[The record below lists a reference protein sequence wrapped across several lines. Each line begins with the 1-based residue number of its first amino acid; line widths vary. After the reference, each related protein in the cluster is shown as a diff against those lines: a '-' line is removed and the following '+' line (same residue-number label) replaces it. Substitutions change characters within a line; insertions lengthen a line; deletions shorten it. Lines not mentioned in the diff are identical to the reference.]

1 MKKITSLIALL
12 LFFSCASGPS
22 QNTSSEGTPTAQS
35 DSEEFAWI
43 ENVDFTQDPE
53 VPFVESQ
60 DVYPQEI
67 EKLDIL
73 SSESLARVPT
83 PKLDVDQSAGDP
95 LTAVALKCYSR
106 NFDDGFATL
115 KQMYNK
121 YKSHPPYWNILGTC
135 YFLQGDE
142 RKALLFYNKSRALNG
157 RYVPAIN
164 NLGVVYQRQGKD
176 QKALAAYKK
185 ASEINSFALTPN
197 FNMAQ
202 IYLQYGHKEK
212 AKQTFI
218 ALYKKEGTDAELL
231 NALAFIY
238 LVEGEAKKAVA
249 LYTRIDERKF
259 ELPEFGLNY
268 AYALKEAGRINDAH
282 SVFSKIDRE
291 NLGVMQSYYNQV
303 EGALR

>member
-1 MKKITSLIALL
+1 MKKILSLLSLLL
-12 LFFSCASGPS
+12 LFSCSTSPTRSDGDSASAIP
-22 QNTSSEGTPTAQS
+22 QSE
-35 DSEEFAWI
+35 SEEFAWI
-43 ENVDFTQDPE
+43 ESVDFTQDPE
-53 VPFVESQ
+53 VPFVESK

-83 PKLDVDQSAGDP
+83 PKLDIDQNAGDP
-95 LTAVALKCYSR
+95 LTNVALKCYAR
-106 NFDDGFATL
+106 NFEEGFSNL
-115 KQMYNK
+115 KQLYNK
-121 YKSHPPYWNILGTC
+121 FKSHPPYWNILGTC

-202 IYLQYGHKEK
+202 VYLQYGHKEK

-238 LVEGEAKKAVA
+238 LIEGEPKKAIT
-249 LYTRIDERKF
+249 LYARIDERKF

-268 AYALKEAGRINDAH
+268 AYALKLAGRANDAH
-282 SVFSKIDRE
+282 SIFSKIDRE
-291 NLGVMQSYYNQV
+291 NLGVMQSYYNKI
-303 EGALR
+303 EESLR

>member
-1 MKKITSLIALL
+1 MKSLITVLALL
-12 LFFSCASGPS
+12 FLASCSSGPTKNE
-22 QNTSSEGTPTAQS
+22 NTGSNQVAQGE
-35 DSEEFAWI
+35 SEEFAWI
-43 ENVDFTQDPE
+43 ESVDFTQDPE

-73 SSESLARVPT
+73 SSESLARVPS
-83 PKLDVDQSAGDP
+83 PKLDVDQNAADP
-95 LTAVALKCYSR
+95 LTGVALKCYSR
-106 NFDDGFATL
+106 NFDEGFSSL
-115 KQMYNK
+115 KQLYNK
-121 YKSHPPYWNILGTC
+121 FKSHPSYWNILGTC

-142 RKALLFYNKSRALNG
+142 RKALLFFNKARGING

-238 LVEGEAKKAVA
+238 LVEGEPKKSVT
-249 LYTRIDERKF
+249 LYSRIDERKF

-268 AYALKEAGRINDAH
+268 AYALKLSGRISDAQ

-291 NLGVMQSYYNQV
+291 NLGAMQSYYNKV
-303 EGALR
+303 EESLR

>member
-1 MKKITSLIALL
+1 MKKIIPLIALL
-12 LFFSCASGPS
+12 FFFSCSSGPTRNEAQGS
-22 QNTSSEGTPTAQS
+22 NELPQSE
-35 DSEEFAWI
+35 SEEFAWI
-43 ENVDFTQDPE
+43 ENVDFSQDAE

-83 PKLDVDQSAGDP
+83 PKLDIDQNATDP
-95 LTAVALKCYSR
+95 LTGVALKCYAR
-106 NFDDGFATL
+106 NFEEGLASL
-115 KQMYNK
+115 KQLYNK
-121 YKSHPPYWNILGTC
+121 FKSHPPYWNILGTC

-142 RKALLFYNKSRALNG
+142 RKALLFYNKARALNG

-202 IYLQYGHKEK
+202 IFLQYGHKEK

-238 LVEGEAKKAVA
+238 LVEGEPKKAVT
-249 LYTRIDERKF
+249 LYSRIDERKF

-268 AYALKEAGRINDAH
+268 AYALKLAGRVNDAH

-291 NLGVMQSYYNQV
+291 NLGVMQSYYNKI
-303 EGALR
+303 EESLR